1 MDFWAATFEDPWSV
15 PLGSPLA
22 GIGRVART
30 ISILDASLSLVGS
43 WGTIGGLVASGSTPL
58 VTSASSSFTIGYSV
72 TFGGLTEEG
81 RAFSDPLFFG
91 SATSREVSTLELLEE
106 GGRMASG

>member
-15 PLGSPLA
+15 PLGSPLV

-30 ISILDASLSLVGS
+30 ISILDASLSLMGP
-43 WGTIGGLVASGSTPL
+43 WGIAGGLVASRSTPL
-58 VTSASSSFTIGYSV
+58 VTSASFSFTPGCSA
-72 TFGGLTEEG
+72 TFGGLLEEEG

-91 SATSREVSTLELLEE
+91 SATSRGVSALELLEE
-106 GGRMASG
+106 ERQMA